1 MRVTCLLS
9 DNRLLHDTRVMPPEL
24 KLLGAQKKAGKA
36 QWAGVTVATEAATA
50 SW

>member
-1 MRVTCLLS
+1 VTRLLS
-9 DNRLLHDTRVMPPEL
+9 YNRLLHDTRIMPPEL
-24 KLLGAQKKAGKA
+24 RLLGAQNKAGKA